1 MKKSVLL
8 VLAIGTGLSA
18 WATTPRNAVAKQKF
32 RDPRRFEKLDPNQIT
47 TPQLNLAPV
56 QNPQLI
62 SSSAITRIPVG
73 SSPNLFTA
81 LVAESNCL
89 TANQQVNTVAFTRR
103 KNADGPGNS
112 GYIQVS
118 VSTDG
123 GSAWDTT
130 RSVISDE
137 THLCRYPSGT
147 LYNPP
152 GNTTANQAFHVG
164 SGPWHPGANW
174 QGNFFASQRLDGQFR
189 DSVIQD
195 NTNPGQKQD
204 FARIGFQAS
213 DNGKVYVMGAEY
225 LDANATTAAGQG
237 FIGGV
242 LNTGT
247 FDAPNNKFNW
257 STRLFKHP
265 ATIDPTDGSRNI
277 YSTTH
282 TAWSQDGN
290 TGYIVMAGQD
300 SLTPERGFGPIVYK
314 STDAGQTWTHMTN
327 TDFRNVTNL
336 VSRLR
341 DNNQGTK
348 SPLFTAGQG
357 WDVTVDYQNNLHIAT
372 SVRAGSTASVDSVFY
387 SWTSQKSILFD
398 VFTTANGWD
407 AIVLDSL
414 QTDSVSA
421 GSSYWTASTGN
432 DVWDARLQ
440 ISRSTDG
447 KRLFYGW
454 MDTDVATWG
463 GTENLFPDLFVKGYN
478 VETNKVTPT
487 MNMTKADAVSGGK
500 VFWMYFSNIMLKSD
514 STYKILATS
523 TDSRNRTSTI
533 DDGLPVQHTFLN
545 GLTITES
552 QFNLTPNGTTG
563 FATLQGAGFSG
574 SVYPNPAADL
584 ITVEV
589 EGLKQ
594 ERAQIRLTNLSGQ
607 SVYNESFRNNGGVLK
622 ANIDLSGITKGVYL
636 LQIITDNGTAVQR
649 VVKQ

>member
-8 VLAIGTGLSA
+8 VLAIGTGLSS
-18 WATTPRNAVAKQKF
+18 WATTPRNAVAKHKM
-32 RDPRRFEKLDPNQIT
+32 RDPRRFEKLDINQIT

-62 SSSAITRIPVG
+62 SSSAITRIPIG

-89 TANQQVNTVAFTRR
+89 TANQQINTVAFTRR
-103 KNADGPGNS
+103 KNSEGPGNT

-189 DSVIQD
+189 DSLIQD

-225 LDANATTAAGQG
+225 IDANATTAAGQG

-265 ATIDPTDGSRNI
+265 ATVDPTDGSRNI

-300 SLTPERGFGPIVYK
+300 SIHPEYGFGPIVYK

-327 TDFRNVTNL
+327 TDFRNVENIG
-336 VSRLR
+336 SRLR

-348 SPLFTAGQG
+348 SPLFTAAQG

-372 SVRAGSTASVDSVFY
+372 AIRAGSTASVDSVFY

-398 VFTTANGWD
+398 VFTTSNGWD
-407 AIVLDSL
+407 AIVLDTL

-514 STYKILATS
+514 STYKISVTS

-533 DDGLPVQHTFLN
+533 DDGLPVQHTYLN
-545 GLTITES
+545 GLTISES
-552 QFNLTPNGTTG
+552 QFNLTPNGSTG
-563 FATLQGAGFSG
+563 FATLQGSGFIG

-594 ERAQIRLTNLSGQ
+594 ERAQIRMSNLSGQ

-622 ANIDLSGITKGVYL
+622 TNIDLSGINKGVYL
-636 LQIITDNGTAVQR
+636 LQIITENGTAVQR